1 MRASEFIYYINQKWM
16 WDWGGIFHLDTASED
31 IDDSDSV
38 VPIFPKFN
46 RALIMN
52 NTLEKFKFPHFISH
66 VADYAQDPRYTL
78 ITFGR

>member
-1 MRASEFIYYINQKWM
+1 MRKEKR
-16 WDWGGIFHLDTASED
+16 EK
-31 IDDSDSV
+31 SDSV

-78 ITFGR
+78 ITFGGI